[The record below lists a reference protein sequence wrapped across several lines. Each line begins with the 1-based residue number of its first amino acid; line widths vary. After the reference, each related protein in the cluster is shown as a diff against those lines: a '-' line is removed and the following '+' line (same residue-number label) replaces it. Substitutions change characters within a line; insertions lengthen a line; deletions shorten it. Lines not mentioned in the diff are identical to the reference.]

1 MCIKLHP
8 ALQIY
13 IPQSCPSVA
22 RILESLIIH
31 FINRLSIVPSIL
43 NLSDTDFR
51 VFYCRKIL
59 WKLSKLQEIEM
70 RDSMPNR
77 KSARLALFDDS
88 SQFNSVQF
96 LSKTLSSNIYI
107 NKISPVSSCNEIVNS
122 AIQSELPANFRSPIC
137 DSFT

>member
-1 MCIKLHP
+1 MIRRPIDGKLDWPFATIPPRLILFNSCQNDYNRILMCIKLHP

-31 FINRLSIVPSIL
+31 FINRLSVVPSIL

-88 SQFNSVQF
+88 SQSNSV
-96 LSKTLSSNIYI
+96 
-107 NKISPVSSCNEIVNS
+107 
-122 AIQSELPANFRSPIC
+122 
-137 DSFT
+137 